1 LNPGKKD
8 VRRAPQKSKRK
19 KSHVQLE
26 LREGLSD
33 DEEEGQEKKT
43 RAGGCGQRGKPTGW
57 IVVAECQKFPFPHV
71 MAVDKGRRPVPPE
84 RRAQGRKRAEPG
96 DVTIRETR
104 TRPVHT
110 PEPEPE
116 LLAKD
121 GVLELEDDDDD
132 DDDDDDKSNHHDG
145 APKDEDDMEAFP
157 ELVSGEDKDDDGD
170 EDEEE
175 DDEDEDE
182 DASDD
187 EAFDSDDL
195 ENWDEEADA
204 KYGDADLSDDDDVK
218 EGDAALE
225 RMIARARVKP
235 DESERTTNKLGIDT
249 GVAARFYDE
258 SRNDDGSKRGRVVQS
273 NVTGMP
279 KVEYPPIEPE
289 YDSDSSTEDVPNRI
303 GQVPLSWYDDLPHIG
318 YDINGR
324 RVLRPAQ
331 GDELDK
337 FLDSVEGEGDG
348 WFSAHDKTSGQDVKL
363 TDEELD
369 IIQRLERAQI
379 PVEAYDPYEPA
390 TDWFTQHQQT
400 TPLTARPEPKRRFV
414 PSKWEHKK
422 IMKIVRAIRQ
432 GRIVAHAP
440 GRERPAFYNLWS
452 DADEARADHPMHMP
466 APKLPLP
473 SHVESY
479 NPPAEYLF
487 GDDEKAEWE
496 AAEPE
501 DRKLP
506 FLPAKYAALRL
517 VPGYDQALHE
527 RFQRC
532 LDLYMAPRMRRKRLD
547 IDDPDQ
553 LLPKLPA
560 PRDLRPF
567 PTHTDVV
574 YAHAPWRIRTVS
586 IDPSGA
592 WLLTGADDGHVRLW
606 DAALGRCV
614 ATWDMNAGVA
624 RADRSPVY
632 CVQWCPN
639 RTFGIAA
646 AVSVGRVTLLAPPQC
661 GKTMYEASLAH
672 LTTPH
677 AAEDAATAQWTRA
690 SEADRAAGV
699 CVRIDVRNSKHASL
713 VPKYVRWHARGD
725 YFATVSPEAAGEAV
739 LIHQVSKHRS
749 QAPFRRTRRAGNS
762 AMAVQ
767 CVCFHP
773 SRPWLF
779 VATQRYV
786 RVYDLVQQSLV
797 KTLQPGVRWISSL
810 DVHPSGDHVIV
821 GSYDRRV
828 LWFDLDLSER
838 PYKALR
844 YHSRAVRAVAYHPR
858 FPLFASA
865 ADDGTVHVYHGTVY
879 SDLLQNALLVPLKIL
894 RGHAVQD
901 ALGVLSIAWHPTL
914 PWLVSAGADGDARL
928 WTP

>member
-1 LNPGKKD
+1 MLGRWLDVSWAASAQGALGLLLLLAQLADRPAHLDHPHRADQGHDQRTCDRGEQHRHAERQAELPGE
-8 VRRAPQKSKRK
+8 V
-19 KSHVQLE
+19 LE
-26 LREGLSD
+26 LR
-33 DEEEGQEKKT
+33 
-43 RAGGCGQRGKPTGW
+43 
-57 IVVAECQKFPFPHV
+57 
-71 MAVDKGRRPVPPE
+71 
-84 RRAQGRKRAEPG
+84 G
-96 DVTIRETR
+96 DV
-104 TRPVHT
+104 
-110 PEPEPE
+110 
-116 LLAKD
+116 
-121 GVLELEDDDDD
+121 VLD
-132 DDDDDDKSNHHDG
+132 
-145 APKDEDDMEAFP
+145 
-157 ELVSGEDKDDDGD
+157 D

-473 SHVESY
+473 IT
-479 NPPAEYLF
+479 
-487 GDDEKAEWE
+487 
-496 AAEPE
+496 
-501 DRKLP
+501 
-506 FLPAKYAALRL
+506 
-517 VPGYDQALHE
+517 
-527 RFQRC
+527 
-532 LDLYMAPRMRRKRLD
+532 PRSS
-547 IDDPDQ
+547 
-553 LLPKLPA
+553 
-560 PRDLRPF
+560 
-567 PTHTDVV
+567 V
-574 YAHAPWRIRTVS
+574 
-586 IDPSGA
+586 
-592 WLLTGADDGHVRLW
+592 
-606 DAALGRCV
+606 
-614 ATWDMNAGVA
+614 
-624 RADRSPVY
+624 
-632 CVQWCPN
+632 
-639 RTFGIAA
+639 A
-646 AVSVGRVTLLAPPQC
+646 AVSGAKGAVGGAFMREGHPP
-661 GKTMYEASLAH
+661 A
-672 LTTPH
+672 
-677 AAEDAATAQWTRA
+677 
-690 SEADRAAGV
+690 
-699 CVRIDVRNSKHASL
+699 
-713 VPKYVRWHARGD
+713 
-725 YFATVSPEAAGEAV
+725 
-739 LIHQVSKHRS
+739 
-749 QAPFRRTRRAGNS
+749 RRARRRRR
-762 AMAVQ
+762 AMCSGRRWVHG
-767 CVCFHP
+767 C
-773 SRPWLF
+773 RP
-779 VATQRYV
+779 
-786 RVYDLVQQSLV
+786 
-797 KTLQPGVRWISSL
+797 
-810 DVHPSGDHVIV
+810 
-821 GSYDRRV
+821 
-828 LWFDLDLSER
+828 
-838 PYKALR
+838 
-844 YHSRAVRAVAYHPR
+844 
-858 FPLFASA
+858 
-865 ADDGTVHVYHGTVY
+865 
-879 SDLLQNALLVPLKIL
+879 
-894 RGHAVQD
+894 
-901 ALGVLSIAWHPTL
+901 
-914 PWLVSAGADGDARL
+914 AR
-928 WTP
+928 

>member
-1 LNPGKKD
+1 M
-8 VRRAPQKSKRK
+8 
-19 KSHVQLE
+19 
-26 LREGLSD
+26 
-33 DEEEGQEKKT
+33 
-43 RAGGCGQRGKPTGW
+43 C
-57 IVVAECQKFPFPHV
+57 
-71 MAVDKGRRPVPPE
+71 
-84 RRAQGRKRAEPG
+84 
-96 DVTIRETR
+96 IR
-104 TRPVHT
+104 
-110 PEPEPE
+110 
-116 LLAKD
+116 D
-121 GVLELEDDDDD
+121 
-132 DDDDDDKSNHHDG
+132 S
-145 APKDEDDMEAFP
+145 
-157 ELVSGEDKDDDGD
+157 
-170 EDEEE
+170 
-175 DDEDEDE
+175 
-182 DASDD
+182 
-187 EAFDSDDL
+187 FDSDDL

-574 YAHAPWRIRTVS
+574 YAHAPVS
-586 IDPSGA
+586 Y
-592 WLLTGADDGHVRLW
+592 T
-606 DAALGRCV
+606 
-614 ATWDMNAGVA
+614 
-624 RADRSPVY
+624 
-632 CVQWCPN
+632 
-639 RTFGIAA
+639 
-646 AVSVGRVTLLAPPQC
+646 
-661 GKTMYEASLAH
+661 H
-672 LTTPH
+672 LTLPTK
-677 AAEDAATAQWTRA
+677 
-690 SEADRAAGV
+690 
-699 CVRIDVRNSKHASL
+699 RIV
-713 VPKYVRWHARGD
+713 
-725 YFATVSPEAAGEAV
+725 
-739 LIHQVSKHRS
+739 
-749 QAPFRRTRRAGNS
+749 
-762 AMAVQ
+762 
-767 CVCFHP
+767 
-773 SRPWLF
+773 
-779 VATQRYV
+779 
-786 RVYDLVQQSLV
+786 
-797 KTLQPGVRWISSL
+797 
-810 DVHPSGDHVIV
+810 
-821 GSYDRRV
+821 
-828 LWFDLDLSER
+828 
-838 PYKALR
+838 
-844 YHSRAVRAVAYHPR
+844 
-858 FPLFASA
+858 
-865 ADDGTVHVYHGTVY
+865 
-879 SDLLQNALLVPLKIL
+879 
-894 RGHAVQD
+894 
-901 ALGVLSIAWHPTL
+901 
-914 PWLVSAGADGDARL
+914 
-928 WTP
+928 